1 MLLNFRVLAQAIL
14 SAPRRVLFAL
24 VLYTST
30 VVNSVR
36 FLWWAEKCIS
46 ALLLREC
53 HEYFSSCVG
62 TFSTRWGM
70 TNDENM
76 SNDSHWR
83 HLKSLN
89 GPFTHMHAT
98 LDKVVEWLEWV
109 TF

>member
-36 FLWWAEKCIS
+36 FLWW
-46 ALLLREC
+46 
-53 HEYFSSCVG
+53 
-62 TFSTRWGM
+62 
-70 TNDENM
+70 D
-76 SNDSHWR
+76 WR